1 MKLFGRSLALALAAG
16 VLAAGFP
23 GSLHAMFAPLSDREL
38 IEGSSLIVQAEFV
51 GQAQVDLGPSAGS
64 QWLGVLVVRET
75 LKGVVADKIVLI
87 AVPSPA
93 GPRSSSDILYQPGQ
107 TGLWFLH
114 ARPGGTS
121 GILVADHPQRFVPA
135 GSGQARIE
143 EFRRSLRK
151 GK

>member
-1 MKLFGRSLALALAAG
+1 MKLFGRSLALILA
-16 VLAAGFP
+16 VGFA

-51 GQAQVDLGPSAGS
+51 GQAPVDFGPGAGS

-75 LKGVVADKIVLI
+75 LTGVVADRIVFI

-93 GPRSSSDILYQPGQ
+93 GPRSSSDILYRPGQ

-114 ARPGGTS
+114 ARPGGAN
-121 GILVADHPQRFVPA
+121 GMLVADHPQRFVPA

-143 EFRRSLRK
+143 EFRRSLQK
-151 GK
+151 AK